1 VKFAKKKSNQH
12 MGDMMLNQL
21 EIKDV
26 VRVLILRI
34 ADVDNMMIQCNEK
47 FGLYQDLAGEKHGL
61 QYIVK
66 KLQDVNCVKSNSY
79 YRSIYEQQG
88 TIAAIREYRK
98 DSGATLNESKN
109 QINNLSRNFNW
120 TRKTQRFNHHH
131 FD

>member
-1 VKFAKKKSNQH
+1 

-120 TRKTQRFNHHH
+120 TRKTQQFNHHH